1 MKNILFKYSLFLI
14 FLFNAESSKI
24 LVFSPTISRS
34 HMISNARIADTLAS
48 DGHNVTLL
56 EVEFFEKIGELNA
69 SKVAN
74 TILVPGQFID
84 PKEFNTSMIA
94 EMSFKNVYLPMDFL
108 VGSII
113 QTTFNNACEKFL
125 LVSEKLFD
133 KLRNEKFD
141 IIISEQLNSCGAGV
155 GHLLNIPTNILV
167 SSCPIQEHIASIL
180 GLSNPA
186 SYIPSLYYSNLPDK
200 MSIYERTTN
209 LFRQFAESPFV
220 FVNVDEFLDFPRPIF
235 SNIIYIGGLG
245 MEEGK
250 NTKINKNE
258 DPINIEMSKGKKG
271 VIFFST
277 GSVVKTTY
285 MDENFRRNVLLTFS
299 QLTDYHFI
307 VKIENDD
314 KFSLNFA
321 KQFKNIFAIS
331 WAPQTFIL
339 KHPRLKLF
347 ITHGGYNSLMESA
360 RSGIPLIS
368 MGFFADQYRNGR
380 VAERNGWGLPF
391 DKRLLL
397 NGNEEFKKAVLKVI
411 ENPSYLKSAK
421 RIQKL
426 VLNKPFSAEERL
438 LRSIRFLEISGGKLP
453 ELLPESR
460 NMSTIAFY
468 NLDILILA
476 TISSILLI
484 FIFWRF
490 LKFLSGGYI
499 VVNKIYSTFFNK
511 KKEKENK
518 KNE

>member
-1 MKNILFKYSLFLI
+1 M
-14 FLFNAESSKI
+14 
-24 LVFSPTISRS
+24 
-34 HMISNARIADTLAS
+34 
-48 DGHNVTLL
+48 
-56 EVEFFEKIGELNA
+56 
-69 SKVAN
+69 
-74 TILVPGQFID
+74 
-84 PKEFNTSMIA
+84 
-94 EMSFKNVYLPMDFL
+94 
-108 VGSII
+108 
-113 QTTFNNACEKFL
+113 
-125 LVSEKLFD
+125 
-133 KLRNEKFD
+133 
-141 IIISEQLNSCGAGV
+141 
-155 GHLLNIPTNILV
+155 
-167 SSCPIQEHIASIL
+167 
-180 GLSNPA
+180 
-186 SYIPSLYYSNLPDK
+186 
-200 MSIYERTTN
+200 
-209 LFRQFAESPFV
+209 
-220 FVNVDEFLDFPRPIF
+220 
-235 SNIIYIGGLG
+235 
-245 MEEGK
+245 
-250 NTKINKNE
+250 
-258 DPINIEMSKGKKG
+258 EMSKGKKG
-271 VIFFST
+271 VIFFSMGT
-277 GSVVKTTY
+277 VMKTTD

-314 KFSLNFA
+314 NFSLNFA
-321 KQFKNIFAIS
+321 KQFKNIFVTS

-360 RSGIPLIS
+360 RAGIPLIS
-368 MGFFADQYRNGR
+368 MGFFADQFRNGR

-397 NGNEEFKKAVLKVI
+397 NGNEEFKKAILKVI

-490 LKFLSGGYI
+490 LKFLRFKGGRR
-499 VVNKIYSTFFNK
+499 STFFNK
-511 KKEKENK
+511 KEEKENK

>member
-1 MKNILFKYSLFLI
+1 
-14 FLFNAESSKI
+14 
-24 LVFSPTISRS
+24 
-34 HMISNARIADTLAS
+34 MISNARIADTLAS

-209 LFRQFAESPFV
+209 LFRQFAGYVYLIYGVDPLTKIFKKHYGATFPDLRTIVAESPFV

-258 DPINIEMSKGKKG
+258 DPISIEMSTKGKKG

-277 GSVVKTTY
+277 GTIMRTTD
-285 MDENFRRNVLLTFS
+285 MGENFRRNVLLTFS

-314 KFSLNFA
+314 KISL
-321 KQFKNIFAIS
+321 
-331 WAPQTFIL
+331 PQCT
-339 KHPRLKLF
+339 LF
-347 ITHGGYNSLMESA
+347 ES
-360 RSGIPLIS
+360 
-368 MGFFADQYRNGR
+368 
-380 VAERNGWGLPF
+380 
-391 DKRLLL
+391 
-397 NGNEEFKKAVLKVI
+397 VL
-411 ENPSYLKSAK
+411 A
-421 RIQKL
+421 
-426 VLNKPFSAEERL
+426 
-438 LRSIRFLEISGGKLP
+438 
-453 ELLPESR
+453 
-460 NMSTIAFY
+460 
-468 NLDILILA
+468 
-476 TISSILLI
+476 
-484 FIFWRF
+484 
-490 LKFLSGGYI
+490 
-499 VVNKIYSTFFNK
+499 
-511 KKEKENK
+511 
-518 KNE
+518 

>member
-1 MKNILFKYSLFLI
+1 
-14 FLFNAESSKI
+14 
-24 LVFSPTISRS
+24 
-34 HMISNARIADTLAS
+34 
-48 DGHNVTLL
+48 
-56 EVEFFEKIGELNA
+56 
-69 SKVAN
+69 
-74 TILVPGQFID
+74 
-84 PKEFNTSMIA
+84 MIA
-94 EMSFKNVYLPMDFL
+94 EMSFKKVDLPMDFII
-108 VGSII
+108 GSIF
-113 QTTFNNACEKFL
+113 QQTFNNACEKFL

-141 IIISEQLNSCGAGV
+141 IIISEQLNFCGAGV

-167 SSCPIQEHIASIL
+167 SSCPIQEHVASIL

-186 SYIPSLYYSNLPDK
+186 SYIPSLYDSNLPDK

-209 LFRQFAESPFV
+209 LFRQFAGYVYTIYGVDPLTKIFKKHYGAAFPDLRTIVAESPFV

-250 NTKINKNE
+250 NTKINKIE
-258 DPINIEMSKGKKG
+258 DPINIEMSTKGKKG

-277 GSVVKTTY
+277 GTIMRTTD
-285 MDENFRRNVLLTFS
+285 MGENFRRNVLLTFS

-314 KFSLNFA
+314 NFSLNFA
-321 KQFKNIFAIS
+321 KQFKNIFVTS

-360 RSGIPLIS
+360 RAGIPLIS

-397 NGNEEFKKAVLKVI
+397 NGNEEFKEAILQVI
-411 ENPSYLKSAK
+411 ESPSYLKSAK

-476 TISSILLI
+476 TISSTLLI

-490 LKFLSGGYI
+490 LKFLSAGYI
-499 VVNKIYSTFFNK
+499 KIRATSFNK